1 MTDKEYVPKPGDI
14 CKVGNVGLVI
24 WCYKD
29 TYNEAPLR
37 ALWLSNTSNPAGF
50 LNEATSVGVDRNED
64 YTFVCNINLQE
75 FESSINKAFN
85 LVYNK

>member
-14 CKVGNVGLVI
+14 CKVGFIGLVI
-24 WCYKD
+24 WCYKSN
-29 TYNEAPLR
+29 YNKTPLR
-37 ALWLSNTSNPAGF
+37 ALWLSNTSNPDGF
-50 LNEATSVGVDRNED
+50 LNEATTVSVDRNNE

-85 LVYNK
+85 LYE